1 MQPRNKRACLTFTSE
16 VDSAAVRSPICSA
29 ERLGLRSICQL
40 KDNKGERG
48 TTKHI
53 RRFLSIMRIAILR
66 ALQLG
71 DLLCAVP
78 AWRALRASFPS
89 AHIAL
94 VSLPWAR
101 QFVSR
106 FTHYLDEF
114 IEFPGYPGLPERPYA
129 LESIPQFLMDMQRRH
144 FDLALQMHGNGY
156 YANALAALWGARMTA
171 GFYVQG
177 EFCPDTRSFIPYPDS
192 VPEVHRHLKL
202 MESIGVRS
210 LGDYMEWPVTPAD
223 EHAFGSLEAGRS
235 LKRGNYV
242 CIHPGGRG
250 PSRRWA
256 PESFARIADAMSGRG
271 FQVVITG
278 TAEESH
284 LADAMKCAMRTQ
296 AVTMVGQ
303 TDLGT
308 LGVLLRDAQL
318 LIANDTGVS
327 HVAAAL
333 RLPSVIICTGSDPV
347 RWGPLDRQRHRM
359 VVGADASLGTVGREI
374 DDLLKSES
382 IPTEVPA

>member
-1 MQPRNKRACLTFTSE
+1 MQ
-16 VDSAAVRSPICSA
+16 
-29 ERLGLRSICQL
+29 
-40 KDNKGERG
+40 
-48 TTKHI
+48 
-53 RRFLSIMRIAILR
+53 IAILR

-94 VSLPWAR
+94 VGLPWTR
-101 QFVSR
+101 QFASR
-106 FTHYLDEF
+106 FAHYLNEF
-114 IEFPGYPGLPERPYA
+114 IEFPGYPGLPEREYA
-129 LESIPQFLMDMQRRH
+129 FKSVPQFLVNMQRRD
-144 FDLALQMHGNGY
+144 FDLALQMHGNGH
-156 YANALAALWGARMTA
+156 YANPLVALWGARMTA
-171 GFYVQG
+171 GFYVPG
-177 EFCPDTRSFIPYPDS
+177 EFCPDARSFIPYPDS
-192 VPEVHRHLKL
+192 IPEIQRHLRL

-210 LGDYMEWPVTPAD
+210 LGEDMEWPVTPA
-223 EHAFGSLEAGRS
+223 EESAFETLAAARS
-235 LKRGNYV
+235 LKGRDYV

-250 PSRRWA
+250 SLRRWD
-256 PESFARIADAMSGRG
+256 PEYFAGIADVMTGRG
-271 FQVVITG
+271 LQVVITG
-278 TAEESH
+278 TNEESG
-284 LADAMKCAMRTQ
+284 LATAMVGAMRTT
-296 AVTMVGQ
+296 ALNMVGQ

-359 VVGADASLGTVGREI
+359 VVGTDASIGTVVREI
-374 DDLLKSES
+374 DDLLKADL
-382 IPTEVPA
+382 IPTEVPAS